1 MYINTQTNQVVSEQ
15 DIKLANPNTSFS
27 IPFNPPT
34 EYKWIFP
41 SPQPTVT
48 LLQFV
53 REIAPILTIK
63 GHYEQQWQVVD
74 MFQDTEDKTKA
85 EQEAEYLE
93 AKRKAAVPQVIT
105 IRQAKLALHAA
116 GMLDDIDAVIAS
128 ADRAVQ
134 LEWEYATEIKR
145 DWPTLVAMQGA
156 LGLTDLQVDGLFTS
170 ASTL

>member
-1 MYINTQTNQVVSEQ
+1 MYINTQTLQHLSEQ
-15 DIKLANPNTSFS
+15 DIRALNPNTSFS
-27 IPFNPPT
+27 TPFIAPEP
-34 EYKWIFP
+34 YAWVFP
-41 SPQPTVT
+41 APQPTLT
-48 LLQFV
+48 DLQV
-53 REIAPILTIK
+53 AREIAPILTIK